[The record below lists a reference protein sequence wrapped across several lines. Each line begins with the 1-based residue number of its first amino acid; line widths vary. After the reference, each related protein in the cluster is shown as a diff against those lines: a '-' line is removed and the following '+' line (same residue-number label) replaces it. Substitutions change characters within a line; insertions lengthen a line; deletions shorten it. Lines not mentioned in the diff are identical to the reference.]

1 MKTIINR
8 RKESDISTRDKGG
21 ATLPT
26 LLGVGSRTVA
36 IALAMGAL
44 SLLASTADA
53 EVKLT
58 TLENTG
64 AGGLTIGGSTAPGA
78 VSGSGFAFTVDGQDY
93 QLDAIRAALSTSNA
107 GDWILT
113 AALYEASSSTGVP
126 IGSALTSFTYGSI
139 GSGVTYVEF
148 SPDFSVTLQA
158 NKSYVFTLLAVDTA
172 LEPPGSGSGWL
183 WMTSSAANGYGPVG
197 TEWAPLTV
205 IPTTA
210 DGGDNWSGG
219 FAGNYHKLEISVT
232 AVPEPST
239 WALIAGSLAVGA
251 YLRRGKRIQG

>member
-8 RKESDISTRDKGG
+8 KKESDISTRDKNGS
-21 ATLPT
+21 TFLT

-36 IALAMGAL
+36 IALAMGAI
-44 SLLASTADA
+44 SLLASTAEA

-58 TLENTG
+58 TLENAG
-64 AGGLTIGGSTAPGA
+64 AGGLTIGGTTSPGA
-78 VSGSGFAFTVDGQDY
+78 VGGSGFAFTVDAQDY
-93 QLDAIRAALSTSNA
+93 QLDAIRAALSVSNP

-139 GSGVTYVEF
+139 GIGVTYVEF

-158 NKSYVFTLLAVDTA
+158 NKSYVFTLLATD
-172 LEPPGSGSGWL
+172 PGSAGSGWL
-183 WMTSSAANGYGPVG
+183 WMTSSSANGYGPVG

-205 IPTTA
+205 IPTTN

-219 FAGNYHKLEISVT
+219 FAGNYHKFEISAT
-232 AVPEPST
+232 AIPEPST
-239 WALIAGSLAVGA
+239 WVLLAGGLAVGA
-251 YLRRGKRIQG
+251 YLRRGKKVQA